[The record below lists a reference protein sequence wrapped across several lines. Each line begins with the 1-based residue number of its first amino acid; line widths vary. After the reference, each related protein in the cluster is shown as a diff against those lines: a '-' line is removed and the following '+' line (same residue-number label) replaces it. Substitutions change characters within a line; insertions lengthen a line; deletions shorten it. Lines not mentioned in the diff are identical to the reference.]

1 MTKTK
6 RVFTIIG
13 AFLAI
18 QGSLILM
25 LVPNYALEIIAAG
38 LGFTLVFYG
47 LKYLLYYLTHAQH
60 MVGGKWFLLI
70 GLILLD
76 AGIFA
81 GTVYDKAKVL
91 TILYIAGAHLIG
103 AGLNIVRA
111 VGNRKDNNRGWKID
125 MAQGVGNIILVL
137 LCIIFMHD
145 VIIPV
150 YIYCISAIYTAI
162 LMLIS
167 AFKKTAIVYVQ

>member
-13 AFLAI
+13 AFFAI
-18 QGSLILM
+18 QGALILM
-25 LVPNYALEIIAAG
+25 LAPEYALKIIAIG
-38 LGFTLVFYG
+38 VGFTLVIYG
-47 LKYLLYYLTHAQH
+47 IKYLIYYLTHAQH

-70 GLILLD
+70 GLIMLD

-81 GTVYDKAKVL
+81 GTVYDKAKVM
-91 TILYIAGAHLIG
+91 TILYIAGAHLVG

-111 VGNRKDNNRGWKID
+111 VGNRKDHNRGWKTD

-150 YIYCISAIYTAI
+150 YIYCVSAIYTAI